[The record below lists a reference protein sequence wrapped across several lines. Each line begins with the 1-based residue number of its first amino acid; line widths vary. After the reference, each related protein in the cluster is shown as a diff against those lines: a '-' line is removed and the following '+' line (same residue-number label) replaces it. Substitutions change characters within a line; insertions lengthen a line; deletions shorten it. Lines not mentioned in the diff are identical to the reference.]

1 MKKRTKG
8 ILVRF
13 TEDEKNIVKTK
24 AASAGFNTEAYCRD
38 AILHGTV
45 APLPP
50 VDFRAFTTEIRR
62 IGNNLNQVVALAH
75 TKGFIDVVRLNSL
88 MDELWNLE
96 RQAGDLFRRA
106 G

>member
-13 TEDEKNIVKTK
+13 TEDEKNIVKNK

-50 VDFRAFTTEIRR
+50 VDFHAFTTEIRR
-62 IGNNLNQVVALAH
+62 IGNNLNQVTALAH
-75 TKGFIDVVRLNSL
+75 SKGFIDTLRLNDL
-88 MDELWNLE
+88 IDELWTLE
-96 RQAGDLFRRA
+96 KEAGEMIRRN

>member
-13 TEDEKNIVKTK
+13 SEDEKNIVKSK
-24 AASAGFNTEAYCRD
+24 AASAGFNVEAYCRD
-38 AILHGTV
+38 AILHGAV

-50 VDFRAFTTEIRR
+50 VDFHAFTTEIRR
-62 IGNNLNQVVALAH
+62 LGNNLNQVVALAH
-75 TKGFIDVVRLNSL
+75 TKGFIDKVRLNDL
-88 MDELWNLE
+88 IDGLWTME
-96 RQAGDLFRRA
+96 KEAGELFRRA